1 MMEDQHQKLQTVG
14 WERTRGGRA
23 ACPWLID
30 LLTTKAIV
38 YLRKSHGFVRA
49 NIIKLGLVI

>member
-1 MMEDQHQKLQTVG
+1 MEDQHQKLQTAG

-30 LLTTKAIV
+30 LLRTKAIV